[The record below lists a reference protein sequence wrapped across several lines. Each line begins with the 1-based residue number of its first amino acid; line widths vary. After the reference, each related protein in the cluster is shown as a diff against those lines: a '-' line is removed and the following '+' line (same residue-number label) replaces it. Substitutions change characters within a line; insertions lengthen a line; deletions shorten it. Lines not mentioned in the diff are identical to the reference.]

1 MRITSPERQERIA
14 RLVEAAEKVCPTT
27 SLLVNPQSVTGS
39 VLVTPTVTV
48 PDAARVGAGAHGR
61 VE

>member
-1 MRITSPERQERIA
+1 MRITSPER
-14 RLVEAAEKVCPTT
+14 LVEAEKVRPTT
-27 SLLVNPQSVTGS
+27 SLLVSPQSVTGS

-61 VE
+61 AE